1 MNTCLN
7 ANEVAQV
14 FGALTGGAAAG
25 EAALLCKS
33 AAESICGRLSDG
45 ADIAKNHAALCYAAG
60 CLAAY
65 RFRIKNE
72 LDPQPEF
79 KAGDISVKPSGTSL
93 EAAKQLLDDALSG
106 IRHLFKRGEGVA
118 CSVGG
123 YYFDQK
129 ADF

>member
-33 AAESICGRLSDG
+33 AAESICGRLRG
-45 ADIAKNHAALCYAAG
+45 GVDIAKNHTALCYAAG

-65 RFRIKNE
+65 RYAMKNE

-79 KAGDISVKPSGTSL
+79 KAGDISVKARPSSL
-93 EAAKQLLDDALSG
+93 ESAKALLDDAIAD
-106 IRHLFKRGEGVA
+106 IRCLFKRGEGVA

-123 YYFDQK
+123 YYL
-129 ADF
+129 